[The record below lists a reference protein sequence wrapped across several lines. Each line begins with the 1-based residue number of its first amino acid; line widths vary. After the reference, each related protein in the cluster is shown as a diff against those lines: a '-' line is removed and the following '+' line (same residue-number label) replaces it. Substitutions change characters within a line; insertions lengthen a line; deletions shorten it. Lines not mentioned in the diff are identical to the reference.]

1 MKAFCGASNDP
12 GRYLC
17 GFSYYLSL
25 SIDSTKSLFV
35 HVPSK
40 DLFNIDEMALALR
53 AIIFDSLNQLYG
65 FNQFS

>member
-1 MKAFCGASNDP
+1 
-12 GRYLC
+12 LW

-65 FNQFS
+65 FDQFS